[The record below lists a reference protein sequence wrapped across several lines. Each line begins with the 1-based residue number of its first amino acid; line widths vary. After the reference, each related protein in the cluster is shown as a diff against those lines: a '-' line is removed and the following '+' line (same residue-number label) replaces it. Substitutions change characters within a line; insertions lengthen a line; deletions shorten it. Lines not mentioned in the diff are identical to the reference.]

1 MLVIAMEG
9 LANKL
14 KGKKSI
20 LQIIFFCFRSKNIR
34 PTINIVG
41 HSGFIVTFVK
51 VIPGVIEQKQQF
63 VDYEK
68 ELFGGDLPS
77 FTAKIKEI
85 AKKQKTHIQDR
96 EEVIV
101 AKIEEYRN
109 KKKDYYLENKD
120 KRLRY
125 DKDYRIKKKE
135 DLKSYRK
142 EYYERNKEKI
152 LAKQREH
159 RKKVKEINS

>member
-1 MLVIAMEG
+1 MNLDE
-9 LANKL
+9 L
-14 KGKKSI
+14 K
-20 LQIIFFCFRSKNIR
+20 QRREENIR
-34 PTINIVG
+34 LHKEKKKAYYLKKKLATT
-41 HSGFIVTFVK
+41 SGESELKPQFI
-51 VIPGVIEQKQQF
+51 
-63 VDYEK
+63 DYEK
-68 ELFGGDLPS
+68 ELFGGDLSS

-85 AKKQKTHIQDR
+85 AKKQRTHIQDR
-96 EEVIV
+96 EEIIV

-120 KRLRY
+120 KRLQY

-142 EYYERNKEKI
+142 EYYEKNKNKI

-159 RKKVKEINS
+159 RKKLKENHK